1 MKYSIIN
8 TIYNLP
14 FSNYVTG
21 FIKKKLLKNNKITFI
36 PTNKNRLPNK
46 SYPVFNSIE
55 YQEEIINS
63 YNKNNKLSFNTFPDL
78 KYLLKKKFN
87 SDTKFNFLD
96 SENIKIE
103 SSKNVFSKKNKLRK
117 VIQINT
123 EEKQLHKNYLRAQ
136 LSKNYFD

>member
-14 FSNYVTG
+14 FSNYITG

-36 PTNKNRLPNK
+36 PTNKKRLPNK
-46 SYPVFNSIE
+46 SYPVLNSIE

-78 KYLLKKKFN
+78 KFLLKKK
-87 SDTKFNFLD
+87 
-96 SENIKIE
+96 I
-103 SSKNVFSKKNKLRK
+103 
-117 VIQINT
+117 
-123 EEKQLHKNYLRAQ
+123 
-136 LSKNYFD
+136 